1 MTWVILYM
9 FIAIVEVSC
18 RCVTDGHA
26 PPAARRQERHPRVP
40 LYQGL
45 PGNVALHVMA
55 LYGELIK
62 MVFYAN

>member
-1 MTWVILYM
+1 M

-18 RCVTDGHA
+18 WCVTDGHA
-26 PPAARRQERHPRVP
+26 PPAARRPERHPRVP

-55 LYGELIK
+55 LYGELI
-62 MVFYAN
+62 